1 MCLARTDPS
10 AAKHKGISYLVV
22 DMHAPGVEVRPLVQ
36 LTGEA
41 EFNEVFLTDVFVP
54 EDQLIGP
61 EHEGWRVA
69 NSTLSHERGTNPRQ
83 LVIHIQLLEE
93 LLRLAEPAPPST
105 TSASGAAGSGLRR
118 GPPVPAP

>member
-1 MCLARTDPS
+1 MR
-10 AAKHKGISYLVV
+10 H
-22 DMHAPGVEVRPLVQ
+22 PGVEVRPLVQ

-83 LVIHIQLLEE
+83 LVIHIQCS
-93 LLRLAEPAPPST
+93 RSCSAWPRRTAPST
-105 TSASGAAGSGLRR
+105 TGG
-118 GPPVPAP
+118 